1 MILPSLPPESGE
13 NNAAQAQRQKTHH
26 LEFNLEGMT
35 LTELLSLRN
44 AVEQKLPARD
54 LRDINMERELVL
66 QLMTLQELQAR
77 VLAEEETPANQMAQ
91 VANSLSSALTG
102 LAAVQSKI
110 YSSERIKR
118 IEQILLD
125 CLRDLPAETVS
136 EFMDGYERLLEKA

>member
-1 MILPSLPPESGE
+1 MTLPTLPPASGE
-13 NNAAQAQRQKTHH
+13 NPTAQDQRVKTHH
-26 LEFNLEGMT
+26 LEFNLAGMT
-35 LTELLSLRN
+35 LSELLSLRN

-91 VANSLSSALTG
+91 VANSLSSALG
-102 LAAVQSKI
+102 NLAALQSKI

-125 CLRDLPAETVS
+125 CLRQLPAETVS
-136 EFMDGYERLLEKA
+136 EFMDGYERVLEKE